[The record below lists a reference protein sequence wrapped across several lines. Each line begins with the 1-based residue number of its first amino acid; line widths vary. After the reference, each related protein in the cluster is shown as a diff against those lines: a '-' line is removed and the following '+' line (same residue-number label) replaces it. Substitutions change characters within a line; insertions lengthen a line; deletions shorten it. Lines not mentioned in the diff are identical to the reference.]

1 MEQDVTNDKLDMGE
15 EVENTGGGKGAGTV
29 ADGGK
34 GGKTEVFTDT
44 LGNKPKRKWSR
55 GITEGKMERG

>member
-1 MEQDVTNDKLDMGE
+1 MEQDVTNDELDIRE

-29 ADGGK
+29 AGGGK

-44 LGNKPKRKWSR
+44 LGNK
-55 GITEGKMERG
+55 TQEGMQ